1 MYITKLSNHFWKFNF
16 CPFKP
21 RVSFCWL
28 VGQSVGSHAPFENL
42 LGFCFFSSCF
52 YLKVPPLPPADG
64 DLQGSTKKRNKS
76 RHTSPAVHFV
86 TPPRRRRKRQ
96 RKAPTEA
103 APRRALSSLLLSFI
117 IKKAWPSNTKVVQ
130 CLSYNDMYEKFMK
143 YPSGSGSTASLRIFM
158 DDQRVFICK
167 TYQNVALNGS

>member
-42 LGFCFFSSCF
+42 LVFCFFSSCF

-64 DLQGSTKKRNKS
+64 DLQGSTEKRNKS
-76 RHTSPAVHFV
+76 RNTSPTVHFYDASA
-86 TPPRRRRKRQ
+86 
-96 RKAPTEA
+96 APKEAAGGATEA
-103 APRRALSSLLLSFI
+103 APRWALSSLLSFI

-143 YPSGSGSTASLRIFM
+143 YPNGSGSTASLRIFM

-167 TYQNVALNGS
+167 TY